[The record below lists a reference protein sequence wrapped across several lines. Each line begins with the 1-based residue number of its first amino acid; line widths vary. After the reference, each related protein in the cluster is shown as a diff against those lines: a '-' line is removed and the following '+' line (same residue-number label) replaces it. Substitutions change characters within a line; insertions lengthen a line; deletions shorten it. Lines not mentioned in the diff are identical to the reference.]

1 MVDAEQKI
9 EEKVETKAAESK
21 IWLAIKKFFK
31 NLWKNVIYPCFID
44 MVYGMVSTGTNAFQS
59 SVSKALYKQS
69 APPSANRAQQNS
81 APFQRNRAWPTSNYP
96 AYSYGTI
103 AFQNYVNAYG
113 VRQICARD
121 RRTLEGILAKMQA
134 RISDPVSQGTVS
146 IGEMYTYSN
155 LPAAAEDYTAG
166 WTSLAGCAVIMDIAS
181 NMYVLQMTEQ
191 VSL

>member
-1 MVDAEQKI
+1 MDAEQKV
-9 EEKVETKAAESK
+9 EEKVETKTAESK

-31 NLWKNVIYPCFID
+31 NIWKNVIRPCFLD
-44 MVYGMVSTGTNAFQS
+44 MVYGMVSTGANAFQS
-59 SVSKALYKQS
+59 GVSKVLYKDS
-69 APPSANRAQQNS
+69 APPSARQ
-81 APFQRNRAWPTSNYP
+81 APFQPGRAFPTSNYP

-103 AFQNYVNAYG
+103 AFQNHANAYG

-134 RISDPVSQGTVS
+134 RISNPDSQGTVS

-155 LPAAAEDYTAG
+155 LPAVAEDYMAG
-166 WTSLAGCAVIMDIAS
+166 WTSLAGCAVVMDFAS

>member
-1 MVDAEQKI
+1 MDAEQKI

-21 IWLAIKKFFK
+21 IWLAIKKFFI
-31 NLWKNVIYPCFID
+31 NLWKNVILPCFKD
-44 MVYGMVSTGTNAFQS
+44 MVYGMASTGANTFQS
-59 SVSKALYKQS
+59 GVSKVLYNQPV
-69 APPSANRAQQNS
+69 PPSARQAQQNS
-81 APFQRNRAWPTSNYP
+81 APFQPGRVYPTSNYP

-103 AFQNYVNAYG
+103 AFQNYPNAYG

-134 RISDPVSQGTVS
+134 RISNPDSQGTVS

-155 LPAAAEDYTAG
+155 LPAVAEDYMAG
-166 WTSLAGCAVIMDIAS
+166 WTSLAGCAVVMDFAS

>member
-1 MVDAEQKI
+1 MDAEQKI
-9 EEKVETKAAESK
+9 EEKVETKAEESK

-31 NLWKNVIYPCFID
+31 NLWKNVIYPCFKD

-59 SVSKALYKQS
+59 GVSKALYKQS
-69 APPSANRAQQNS
+69 APPSAGQAQQNN
-81 APFQRNRAWPTSNYP
+81 APFRQNRAWPTSNYP

-103 AFQNYVNAYG
+103 AFQNYANLYG

-166 WTSLAGCAVIMDIAS
+166 WTSLAGCAVIMDVAS

>member
-1 MVDAEQKI
+1 MDAEQKI

-21 IWLAIKKFFK
+21 IWLAIKKFFM
-31 NLWKNVIYPCFID
+31 NIWKNVIYPCFID

-69 APPSANRAQQNS
+69 APPSARQE
-81 APFQRNRAWPTSNYP
+81 PFQPGRARPTSNRP

-103 AFQNYVNAYG
+103 VFQNYANAYG

>member
-1 MVDAEQKI
+1 MDAEQKI

-44 MVYGMVSTGTNAFQS
+44 MVYGMVSTGANAFQS
-59 SVSKALYKQS
+59 GVSKVLYKES
-69 APPSANRAQQNS
+69 APPSARQAQQNN
-81 APFQRNRAWPTSNYP
+81 APFQRNRAYP

-103 AFQNYVNAYG
+103 VFQNYANAYG

-121 RRTLEGILAKMQA
+121 RRTLESILAKMQA

-166 WTSLAGCAVIMDIAS
+166 WTSLAGCAVIMDVAS